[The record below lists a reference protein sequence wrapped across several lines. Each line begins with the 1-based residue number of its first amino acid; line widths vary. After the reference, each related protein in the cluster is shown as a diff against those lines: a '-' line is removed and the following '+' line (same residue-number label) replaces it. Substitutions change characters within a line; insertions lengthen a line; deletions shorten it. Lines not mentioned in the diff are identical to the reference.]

1 MNDQNKT
8 KLQTLRGIPTNFS
21 GSDKIIISANSQ
33 KEFIFKL
40 YCPLSQSMVLR
51 ELIKGNLE
59 IQIDYESSKLVK
71 DNGGTNPVLSDLSV
85 EQSEI
90 IL

>member
-1 MNDQNKT
+1 MGKFVKPFENLIFNILDINEQNKT

-21 GSDKIIISANSQ
+21 GSDKVIIPANSQ

-40 YCPLSQSMVLR
+40 YCPLSNSMLLR

-59 IQIDYESSKLVK
+59 I
-71 DNGGTNPVLSDLSV
+71 
-85 EQSEI
+85 
-90 IL
+90 